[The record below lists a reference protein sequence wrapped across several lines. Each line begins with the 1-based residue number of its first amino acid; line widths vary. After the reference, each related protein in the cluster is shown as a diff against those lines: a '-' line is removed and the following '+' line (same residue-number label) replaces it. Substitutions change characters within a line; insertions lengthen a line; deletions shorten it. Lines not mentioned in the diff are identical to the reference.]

1 MSHISLRAN
10 LQPVP
15 AIWQSICKLEYARQ
29 RQKIK
34 KTSKWSKLSVLNK
47 AKQQARHG
55 QSTKKKKKNVDRKK
69 WTQDHFFLKMTQNYS
84 LRNSRDNESRPLWL
98 FILKAEMYGRTSVRK
113 LLICTTHYLEQR
125 AQNPHWNLSLFDLQC
140 LLSDMLFPNFNM
152 IMPP

>member
-69 WTQDHFFLKMTQNYS
+69 WTQDLFFFLKWHKIIASEIVVIMNPDLCDCSFSKLKCMAGLQFGNYLYAQHITWSKERKTRIEIFHS
-84 LRNSRDNESRPLWL
+84 LT
-98 FILKAEMYGRTSVRK
+98 YSV
-113 LLICTTHYLEQR
+113 CCQT
-125 AQNPHWNLSLFDLQC
+125 C
-140 LLSDMLFPNFNM
+140 CFP
-152 IMPP
+152 ISIW